1 MKPPGTK
8 PLKLEYDGLLS
19 NIGFKFKLR
28 RYSSVE
34 AAAMAYD
41 DDVQDAIVPLK
52 RRSGPLKG
60 ISQIKGVYKRRGK
73 WMAEI
78 KGKSLGIHATA
89 GRCSLTASDP
99 R

>member
-1 MKPPGTK
+1 VKPPGTK

-52 RRSGPLKG
+52 R
-60 ISQIKGVYKRRGK
+60 
-73 WMAEI
+73 
-78 KGKSLGIHATA
+78 
-89 GRCSLTASDP
+89 
-99 R
+99 